1 MSMNVCATAV
11 TVEDWDRSFDTNVK
25 GTFFCYKYA
34 SKQMITQG
42 RGGRIIGASSGL
54 GKRAQEL
61 GPHKIT
67 VNTYAPGPIDT
78 QMLTDTAVAM
88 AEKRGFPQEA
98 FLKKMHAQSPL
109 GYIGAPEDIA
119 SAVSYLA
126 SKESHFI
133 TGQSVSRWR
142 WGNGSGRA
150 REKPVEAGTIALA
163 EGFRHIDTAQ
173 GYNNEP
179 ETNETLQKGGVSRGE
194 IWLTSKLSQENGAA
208 DKEPIPKEKIR
219 ESVESTI
226 KRLGSTPD
234 LFLIHNP
241 FVPSPG
247 QLVEA
252 WQIFEQLKDEG
263 ILKSIGV
270 SNFRPQ
276 DLEAI
281 LAVAKHKPVVNQI
294 EYHPYV
300 LTHLAPV
307 LAIQEKHGIVT
318 EAYGPLTPVVRHPT
332 GGPLKS
338 ILTRISKRISSITG
352 KPIDEAAVLL
362 LWTHANGVVAV
373 TASGSPEHIKELAE
387 VGRIATEKG
396 DLLTKEEVEEITETG
411 KTIHF
416 RGYPEHMSV
425 DFPPPDL
432 PDR

>member
-1 MSMNVCATAV
+1 MSKLTA
-11 TVEDWDRSFDTNVK
+11 SFTLLDGSN
-25 GTFFCYKYA
+25 
-34 SKQMITQG
+34 IPW
-42 RGGRIIGASSGL
+42 L
-54 GKRAQEL
+54 G
-61 GPHKIT
+61 
-67 VNTYAPGPIDT
+67 
-78 QMLTDTAVAM
+78 
-88 AEKRGFPQEA
+88 
-98 FLKKMHAQSPL
+98 
-109 GYIGAPEDIA
+109 
-119 SAVSYLA
+119 
-126 SKESHFI
+126 
-133 TGQSVSRWR
+133 

-179 ETNETLQKGGVSRGE
+179 ETNETLQKV
-194 IWLTSKLSQENGAA
+194 SQENGAA
-208 DKEPIPKEKIR
+208 DKEPISKEKIR
-219 ESVESTI
+219 ESVENTI